1 MSLTKTTAQQFLIP
15 HSKKIIPPTGEF
27 NVDSITFENWV
38 NSIAEALKHS
48 SKTFEITP
56 KEQIQ
61 SLVRN
66 ELIRK
71 TNSVKDELR
80 KLFLFQDIS

>member
-1 MSLTKTTAQQFLIP
+1 MTCAELFEDLFEQMEKHEL
-15 HSKKIIPPTGEF
+15 
-27 NVDSITFENWV
+27 NVDSITFENRV

-56 KEQIQ
+56 QEQIQ

-80 KLFLFQDIS
+80 KSFLLQDIS